1 VLRAALRVNWKTLG
15 LERRMAMFKRSTKS
29 AKGFDWAGLGWLFLF
44 FWYFSGITQL
54 LIQLSGTSGFSGFRQ
69 AFFMSALWLA
79 PMLVFPRQTRVL
91 AAVIGVV
98 LWACSM
104 ASLGY
109 FFVYQQE
116 FSQSVIFIMFESN
129 ISEAGEY
136 LTQYFAWWIVL
147 AFIAHT
153 ALAIFLWTRVRPVY
167 LPRGQALL
175 AATAILVA
183 IVGYPLVKQ
192 IARSETLADGIDRFE
207 TRIEPAVP
215 WQMIVAYRRYTEQ
228 LDNMQGMLHSAS
240 QIPPLTN
247 LKDAAAGQPSTLVLV
262 IGESTNRQRMSL
274 YGYPRATTPELDKL
288 RDQLAVFDN
297 VITPRPYTI
306 EALQQVLTFADEEN
320 PDLYLKTPSIV
331 SMMKQAGYKTYW
343 ITNQQTMTKRNTMLT
358 TFSEQAD
365 EQVYLNNNRNQNARQ
380 YDGDVLAPFS
390 KALADPAERKFI
402 VVHLLGT
409 HMSYQYRYPPS
420 FDKFTDREGVP
431 AGISDDQ
438 LPTYNSY
445 DNAVLYN
452 DFVVSSLIKDY
463 AKTDPNGFLLYLSDH
478 GEDVFD
484 SAGHS
489 TLGRNEGKPTAP
501 MYTIPFMAYASPKW
515 RESHSWNFAGD
526 LQRPYS
532 SSQLIHTWADLA
544 GLSSTELD
552 RSKSLVSDSFKPRPL
567 LIGDP
572 YQRQQKP
579 LIDFSLIKP
588 KKAAAT
594 EVVLQETP
602 AL

>member
-1 VLRAALRVNWKTLG
+1 
-15 LERRMAMFKRSTKS
+15 MAMFKRSTKS
-29 AKGFDWAGLGWLFLF
+29 AKGFDWAGLGWMFLF

-54 LIQLSGTSGFSGFRQ
+54 LIQLTGTSGFSGFRQ

-79 PMLVFPRQTRVL
+79 PMLLFPHRTRLL
-91 AAVIGVV
+91 AALIGVV

-109 FFVYQQE
+109 FFIYQQE

-136 LTQYFAWWIVL
+136 ATQYFAWWIVL

-167 LPRGQALL
+167 LPRGRAMV
-175 AATAILVA
+175 AATAIVLA

-192 IARSETLADGIDRFE
+192 IATNDTLERAIDGFE
-207 TRIEPAVP
+207 TRVEPAVP
-215 WQMIVAYRRYTEQ
+215 WQMIVAYRRYTQQ
-228 LDNMQGMLHSAS
+228 LNNMQGMLDNAS
-240 QIPPLTN
+240 KIPPLSN
-247 LKDAAAGQPSTLVLV
+247 FKDSMAGQPSTLVLV

-274 YGYPRATTPELDKL
+274 YGYPRKTTPELDKL
-288 RDQLAVFDN
+288 RDQLDVFDN

-306 EALQQVLTFADEEN
+306 EALQQVLTFADEEH

-331 SMMKQAGYKTYW
+331 SMMKQAGYKTFW

-380 YDGDVLAPFS
+380 YDGDVLEPFS
-390 KALADPAERKFI
+390 KALADKAERKLI

-420 FDKFTDREGVP
+420 FNTFTDRQGVP
-431 AGISDDQ
+431 DGVNDDQ

-445 DNAVLYN
+445 DNAVRYN

-484 SAGHS
+484 SAGHD

-501 MYTIPFMAYASPKW
+501 MYTIPFMTWASPKW
-515 RESHSWNFAGD
+515 RATHDWNMQGD
-526 LQRPYS
+526 VQRPYS

-544 GLSSTELD
+544 GLSFDELD
-552 RSKSLVSDSFKPRPL
+552 RSRSLVSDSFKPRPL

-572 YQRQQKP
+572 YQRPQKA

-588 KKAAAT
+588 KASTAPRN
-594 EVVLQETP
+594 VVQK
-602 AL
+602 

>member
-1 VLRAALRVNWKTLG
+1 
-15 LERRMAMFKRSTKS
+15 MAMFKRSTKS
-29 AKGFDWAGLGWLFLF
+29 AKGFDWAGLGWMFLF

-54 LIQLSGTSGFSGFRQ
+54 LIQLTGTSGFSGFRQ

-79 PMLVFPRQTRVL
+79 PMLLFPHRTRLL
-91 AAVIGVV
+91 AALIGVV

-109 FFVYQQE
+109 FFIYQQE

-136 LTQYFAWWIVL
+136 ATQYFAWWIVL

-153 ALAIFLWTRVRPVY
+153 ALAVFLWTRVRPVY
-167 LPRGQALL
+167 LPRGRAMV
-175 AATAILVA
+175 AATAIVLA

-192 IARSETLADGIDRFE
+192 IATHDTLERAIDGFE
-207 TRIEPAVP
+207 TRVEPAVP
-215 WQMIVAYRRYTEQ
+215 WQMIVAYRRYTQQ
-228 LDNMQGMLHSAS
+228 LNNMQGMLDNVSK
-240 QIPPLTN
+240 IPPLSN
-247 LKDAAAGQPSTLVLV
+247 FKDSMAGQPSTLVLV

-274 YGYPRATTPELDKL
+274 YGYPRKTTPELDKL
-288 RDQLAVFDN
+288 RDQLDVFDN

-306 EALQQVLTFADEEN
+306 EALQQVLTFADEEH

-331 SMMKQAGYKTYW
+331 SMMKQAGYKTFW

-380 YDGDVLAPFS
+380 YDGDVLEPFS
-390 KALADPAERKFI
+390 KALADKAERKLI

-420 FDKFTDREGVP
+420 FDTFTDRQGVP
-431 AGISDDQ
+431 DGVNDDQ

-445 DNAVLYN
+445 DNAVRYN

-484 SAGHS
+484 SAGHD

-501 MYTIPFMAYASPKW
+501 MYTIPFMTWASPKW
-515 RESHSWNFAGD
+515 RATHDWNMQGD
-526 LQRPYS
+526 VQRPYS

-544 GLSSTELD
+544 GLSFDELD
-552 RSKSLVSDSFKPRPL
+552 RSRSLVSDSFKPRPL

-572 YQRQQKP
+572 YQRPQKA

-588 KKAAAT
+588 KASTAPRN
-594 EVVLQETP
+594 VVQK
-602 AL
+602 

>member
-1 VLRAALRVNWKTLG
+1 MTV
-15 LERRMAMFKRSTKS
+15 FKRSNTT
-29 AKGFDWAGLGWLFLF
+29 AKGFDWAGFLWLFLF

-54 LIQLSGTSGFSGFRQ
+54 LIQLTGTSGFTGFRQ
-69 AFFMSALWLA
+69 AFVMSAIWLA
-79 PMLVFPRQTRVL
+79 PMLLFPRQTRVM

-109 FFVYQQE
+109 FFIYQQE

-136 LTQYFAWWIVL
+136 MIQYFAWWMVA
-147 AFIAHT
+147 AFLAHT
-153 ALAIFLWTRVRPVY
+153 LFAYFLWTRLRPVY
-167 LPRGQALL
+167 MPRGRALV

-183 IVGYPLVKQ
+183 VVGYPLIKQ
-192 IARSETLADGIDRFE
+192 TARTGSLAGGFEKFE

-215 WQMIVAYRRYTEQ
+215 WQMAVAYHRY
-228 LDNMQGMLHSAS
+228 LDTLAGMQDMLDSAS
-240 QIPPLTN
+240 KIPPLKN
-247 LKDAAAGQPSTLVLV
+247 LKDTMANQPATLVLV

-274 YGYPRATTPELDKL
+274 YGYPRETTPELDKL
-288 RDQLAVFDN
+288 KDQMAVFDN

-320 PDLYLKTPSIV
+320 PDLYLSTPSLV
-331 SMMKQAGYKTYW
+331 SMMKQAGYKTFW

-365 EQVYLNNNRNQNARQ
+365 EQVYLNNNRNQNAAQ
-380 YDGDVLAPFS
+380 YDGDVIAPFN
-390 KALADPAERKFI
+390 KALADAAPRKLI

-409 HMSYQYRYPPS
+409 HMSYQYRYPPT
-420 FDKFTDREGVP
+420 FNKFTDRKGVPEGVR
-431 AGISDDQ
+431 DDQ
-438 LPTYNSY
+438 VPTYNSY

-463 AKTDPNGFLLYLSDH
+463 AKSDPNGFLMYLSDH

-484 SAGHS
+484 SVGHS
-489 TLGRNEGKPTAP
+489 TLGRNEAKPTAP
-501 MYTIPFMAYASPKW
+501 MYTIPFMAWASPKW
-515 RESHSWNFAGD
+515 RETHDWSFAGD
-526 LQRPYS
+526 LARPYS

-544 GLSSTELD
+544 GLSFDELD
-552 RSKSLVSDSFKPRPL
+552 RSKSLVSDSFTPRPL
-567 LIGDP
+567 MIGNP
-572 YQRQQKP
+572 YERQSRP
-579 LIDFSLIKP
+579 LIDFSLMKP
-588 KKAAAT
+588 KS
-594 EVVLQETP
+594 TP
-602 AL
+602 TDPAVAQK

>member
-1 VLRAALRVNWKTLG
+1 MTV
-15 LERRMAMFKRSTKS
+15 FKRSTTT
-29 AKGFDWAGLGWLFLF
+29 AKGFDWAGFLWLFLF

-54 LIQLSGTSGFSGFRQ
+54 LIQLTGTSGFTGFRQ
-69 AFFMSALWLA
+69 AFVMSAIWLA
-79 PMLVFPRQTRVL
+79 PMLLFPRQTRVM
-91 AAVIGVV
+91 AALIGVV

-109 FFVYQQE
+109 FFIYQQE

-136 LTQYFAWWIVL
+136 MTQYFAWWMVA
-147 AFIAHT
+147 AFLAHT
-153 ALAIFLWTRVRPVY
+153 LFSYFLWTRLRPVY
-167 LPRGQALL
+167 MPRGRALV

-183 IVGYPLVKQ
+183 VVGYPLIKQ
-192 IARSETLADGIDRFE
+192 TARTGSLAGGFEKFE

-215 WQMIVAYRRYTEQ
+215 WQMAVAYHRY
-228 LDNMQGMLHSAS
+228 LDTLAGMQDMLDSAS
-240 QIPPLTN
+240 KIPPLKN
-247 LKDAAAGQPSTLVLV
+247 LKDTMANQPATLVLV

-274 YGYPRATTPELDKL
+274 YGYPRETTPELDKL
-288 RDQLAVFDN
+288 KDQMAVFDN

-320 PDLYLKTPSIV
+320 PDLYLSTPSLV
-331 SMMKQAGYKTYW
+331 SMMKQAGYKTFW

-365 EQVYLNNNRNQNARQ
+365 EQVYLNNNRNQNAAQ
-380 YDGDVLAPFS
+380 YDGDVIAPFN
-390 KALADPAERKFI
+390 KALTDAAPRKLI

-420 FDKFTDREGVP
+420 FNKFTDRKGVP
-431 AGISDDQ
+431 DGVRDDQ
-438 LPTYNSY
+438 VPTYNSY

-463 AKTDPNGFLLYLSDH
+463 AKSDPNGFLMYLSDH

-489 TLGRNEGKPTAP
+489 TLGRNEAKPTAP
-501 MYTIPFMAYASPKW
+501 MYTIPFMAWASPKW
-515 RESHSWNFAGD
+515 RQTHDWSFAGD
-526 LQRPYS
+526 LGRPYS

-544 GLSSTELD
+544 GLSFDELD

-567 LIGDP
+567 MIGNP
-572 YQRQQKP
+572 YERQTRP
-579 LIDFSLIKP
+579 LIDFSLMKP
-588 KKAAAT
+588 KS
-594 EVVLQETP
+594 TP
-602 AL
+602 ADPAVAHK

>member
-1 VLRAALRVNWKTLG
+1 MALF
-15 LERRMAMFKRSTKS
+15 ERGNKS
-29 AKGFDWAGLGWLFLF
+29 AKGFDWAGLGWMFLF

-69 AFFMSALWLA
+69 AFFLSALWLA
-79 PMLVFPRQTRVL
+79 PMLLFPRRTRL
-91 AAVIGVV
+91 LSALIGLV
-98 LWACSM
+98 LWACSL

-109 FFVYQQE
+109 FFIYQQE

-129 ISEAGEY
+129 LAETSEY
-136 LTQYFAWWIVL
+136 LTQYFQWWILL
-147 AFIAHT
+147 ALLAHSVV
-153 ALAIFLWTRVRPVY
+153 AFLLWTRVRPVY

-175 AATAILVA
+175 AATALLVSV
-183 IVGYPLVKQ
+183 IGYPLVSQ
-192 IARSETLADGIDRFE
+192 INRSATLKEGLERFE
-207 TRIEPAVP
+207 SRIEPAVP
-215 WQMIVAYRRYTEQ
+215 WQMVVAYRSYREQ
-228 LDNMQGMLHSAS
+228 LNNMQGMLDSVS
-240 QIPPLTN
+240 RIPPLHN
-247 LKDAAAGQPSTLVLV
+247 LKDRQAGLPTTLVLV

-274 YGYPRATTPELDKL
+274 YGYRRETTPNLDKL
-288 RDQLAVFDN
+288 REQLAIFDN
-297 VITPRPYTI
+297 VVTPRPYTI

-320 PDLYLKTPSIV
+320 PDLYLKTPSLV
-331 SMMKQAGYKTYW
+331 SVMKQAGYKTWW

-380 YDGDVLAPFS
+380 YDGDVLEPFN
-390 KALADPAERKFI
+390 KALADNAPRKLI

-409 HMSYQYRYPPS
+409 HMSYQYRYPPA
-420 FDKFTDREGVP
+420 FEKFTDRNGAP
-431 AGISDDQ
+431 PGLSDDQ

-484 SAGHS
+484 SAGHG
-489 TLGRNEGKPTAP
+489 TLGRNEARPTAP
-501 MYTIPFMAYASPKW
+501 MYTIPFIAWASPKW
-515 RESHSWNFAGD
+515 RETHDWSFASE
-526 LQRPYS
+526 LSRPYS
-532 SSQLIHTWADLA
+532 SSHLIHTWTDLA
-544 GLSSTELD
+544 GLSFDEQDL
-552 RSKSLVSDSFKPRPL
+552 SKSVVSDRFKTRPL

-572 YQRQQKP
+572 YARPQKA

-588 KKAAAT
+588 KPQGDVAKK
-594 EVVLQETP
+594 
-602 AL
+602 

>member
-1 VLRAALRVNWKTLG
+1 MSW
-15 LERRMAMFKRSTKS
+15 FKRSEKS
-29 AKGFDWAGLGWLFLF
+29 ANGFDWAGFLWLFVF

-54 LIQLSGTSGFSGFRQ
+54 LIQLTGTSGFSGFRQ
-69 AFFMSALWLA
+69 AFVMSALWLA
-79 PMLVFPRQTRVL
+79 PMLLFPRQTRVM

-109 FFVYQQE
+109 FFIYQQE

-129 ISEAGEY
+129 VSEAGEY
-136 LTQYFAWWIVL
+136 MTQYFAWWMVP
-147 AFIAHT
+147 AFLAHT
-153 ALAIFLWTRVRPVY
+153 AFGYFLWTRLRPVY
-167 LPRGQALL
+167 LPRGKAFV

-183 IVGYPLVKQ
+183 VIGYPLVKQ
-192 IARSETLADGIDRFE
+192 TLRTGSFASGFEKFE

-215 WQMIVAYRRYTEQ
+215 WQMAVAYHRY
-228 LDNMQGMLHSAS
+228 LDTLAGMQEMLNSAS
-240 QIPPLTN
+240 TIAPLHN
-247 LKDAAAGQPSTLVLV
+247 LKDSMANQPSTLVLV

-274 YGYPRATTPELDKL
+274 YGYPRETTPELDKL
-288 RDQLAVFDN
+288 KDQLTVFDN

-306 EALQQVLTFADEEN
+306 EALQQVLTFADEDS
-320 PDLYLKTPSIV
+320 PDRYLTTPSLV
-331 SMMKQAGYKTYW
+331 SMMKQAGYKTFW

-358 TFSEQAD
+358 TFSQQAD
-365 EQVYLNNNRNQNARQ
+365 EQVYLNNNRNQNAAQ
-380 YDGDVLAPFS
+380 YDGDVIEPFN
-390 KALADPAERKFI
+390 KALADAAPRKLI

-409 HMSYQYRYPPS
+409 HMSYQYRYPS
-420 FDKFTDREGVP
+420 TFDKFKDRNGVP
-431 AGISDDQ
+431 AGVRDDQ

-484 SAGHS
+484 SPGHG
-489 TLGRNEGKPTAP
+489 TLGRNESKPTAP
-501 MYTIPFMAYASPKW
+501 MYTIPFMAWASPKW
-515 RESHSWNFAGD
+515 RETHDWSFAGD
-526 LQRPYS
+526 LGRPYS
-532 SSQLIHTWADLA
+532 SSHLIHTWADLA
-544 GLSSTELD
+544 GLSFDELD

-567 LIGDP
+567 MIGNP
-572 YQRQQKP
+572 YERQQRP

-588 KKAAAT
+588 KAAVA
-594 EVVLQETP
+594 EVVQK
-602 AL
+602 

>member
-1 VLRAALRVNWKTLG
+1 MTV
-15 LERRMAMFKRSTKS
+15 FKRSNTT
-29 AKGFDWAGLGWLFLF
+29 AKGFDWAGFLWLFLF

-54 LIQLSGTSGFSGFRQ
+54 LIQLTGTSGFTGFRQ
-69 AFFMSALWLA
+69 AFVMSAIWLA
-79 PMLVFPRQTRVL
+79 PMLLFPRQTRVM

-109 FFVYQQE
+109 FFIYQQE

-136 LTQYFAWWIVL
+136 MTQYFAWWMVA
-147 AFIAHT
+147 AFLAHT
-153 ALAIFLWTRVRPVY
+153 LFAYFLWTRLRPVY
-167 LPRGQALL
+167 MPRGRALV

-183 IVGYPLVKQ
+183 VVGYPLIKQ
-192 IARSETLADGIDRFE
+192 TARTGSLAGGFEKFE

-215 WQMIVAYRRYTEQ
+215 WQMAVAYHRY
-228 LDNMQGMLHSAS
+228 LDTLAGMQDMLDSAS
-240 QIPPLTN
+240 KIPPLKN
-247 LKDAAAGQPSTLVLV
+247 LKDTMANQPATLVLV

-274 YGYPRATTPELDKL
+274 YGYPRETTPELDKL
-288 RDQLAVFDN
+288 KDQMAVFDN

-320 PDLYLKTPSIV
+320 PDLYLSTPSLV
-331 SMMKQAGYKTYW
+331 SMMKQAGYKTFW

-365 EQVYLNNNRNQNARQ
+365 EQVYLNNNRNQNAAQ
-380 YDGDVLAPFS
+380 YDGDVIAPFN
-390 KALADPAERKFI
+390 KALADAAPRKLI

-409 HMSYQYRYPPS
+409 HMSYQYRYPPT
-420 FDKFTDREGVP
+420 FNKFTDRKGVP
-431 AGISDDQ
+431 DGVRDDQ
-438 LPTYNSY
+438 VPTYNSY

-463 AKTDPNGFLLYLSDH
+463 AKSDPNGFLMYLSDH

-484 SAGHS
+484 SVGHS
-489 TLGRNEGKPTAP
+489 TLGRNEAKPTAP
-501 MYTIPFMAYASPKW
+501 MYTIPFMAWASPKW
-515 RESHSWNFAGD
+515 RETHDWSFAGD
-526 LQRPYS
+526 LARPYS

-544 GLSSTELD
+544 GLSFDELD
-552 RSKSLVSDSFKPRPL
+552 RSKSLVSDSFTQRPL
-567 LIGDP
+567 MIGNP
-572 YQRQQKP
+572 YERQSRP
-579 LIDFSLIKP
+579 LIDFSLMKP
-588 KKAAAT
+588 KS
-594 EVVLQETP
+594 TP
-602 AL
+602 TDPAVAQK

>member
-1 VLRAALRVNWKTLG
+1 
-15 LERRMAMFKRSTKS
+15 MAMFKRSNTS

-54 LIQLSGTSGFSGFRQ
+54 LILLTGTSGFSGFRQ
-69 AFFMSALWLA
+69 AFIMSAVWLA
-79 PMLVFPRQTRVL
+79 PMLLFPARTRLL
-91 AAVIGVV
+91 AALIGVV

-109 FFVYQQE
+109 FFIYQQE

-136 LTQYFAWWIVL
+136 MTQYFAWWIVL
-147 AFIAHT
+147 AFLAHT
-153 ALAIFLWTRVRPVY
+153 AFSVFLWTRLRPVY
-167 LPRGQALL
+167 LPRGRA
-175 AATAILVA
+175 LVA
-183 IVGYPLVKQ
+183 ALAIVLVVVGYPLVRQ
-192 IARSETLADGIDRFE
+192 IVKTNTMAMAIEKFE

-215 WQMIVAYRRYTEQ
+215 WQMAVAYHRYTQQ
-228 LDNMQGMLHSAS
+228 LASMQGMLDNVSKIA
-240 QIPPLTN
+240 PLHN
-247 LKDAAAGQPSTLVLV
+247 LKDAMANQPATMVLV

-274 YGYPRATTPELDKL
+274 YGYPRETTPELDKL
-288 RDQLAVFDN
+288 KDQMAVFNN

-306 EALQQVLTFADEEN
+306 EALQQILTFADEEN
-320 PDLYLKTPSIV
+320 PDLYLTTPSLV
-331 SMMKQAGYKTYW
+331 SMMKQAGYKTFW

-380 YDGDVLAPFS
+380 YDGDVLEPFS
-390 KALADPAERKFI
+390 KALADSAPRKLI
-402 VVHLLGT
+402 IVHLLGT
-409 HMSYQYRYPPS
+409 HMSYQYRYPPA
-420 FDKFTDREGVP
+420 FDKFTDRKGVP
-431 AGISDDQ
+431 DGVRDDQ

-463 AKTDPNGFLLYLSDH
+463 AKTDPNGFLMYLSDH

-484 SAGHS
+484 SPGHS

-501 MYTIPFMAYASPKW
+501 MYTVPFIAWASPKW
-515 RESHSWNFAGD
+515 RESHSWDFAGD
-526 LQRPYS
+526 VGRPYS
-532 SSQLIHTWADLA
+532 SSHLIHTWADLA
-544 GLSSTELD
+544 GLSFDELD
-552 RSKSLVSDSFKPRPL
+552 YSKSLVSDRFKERPL

-572 YQRQQKP
+572 YQRKTKP

-588 KKAAAT
+588 KAASP
-594 EVVLQETP
+594 EVVQK
-602 AL
+602 

>member
-1 VLRAALRVNWKTLG
+1 
-15 LERRMAMFKRSTKS
+15 MAMFKRSTKS
-29 AKGFDWAGLGWLFLF
+29 AKGFDWAGLGWMFLF

-54 LIQLSGTSGFSGFRQ
+54 LIQLTGTSGFSGFRQ

-79 PMLVFPRQTRVL
+79 PMLLFPHRTRLL
-91 AAVIGVV
+91 AALIGVL

-109 FFVYQQE
+109 FFIYQQE

-136 LTQYFAWWIVL
+136 ATQYFAWWIVL

-167 LPRGQALL
+167 LPRGRAIV
-175 AATAILVA
+175 AAAAIVLA

-192 IARSETLADGIDRFE
+192 IATNDTLERAIDGFE
-207 TRIEPAVP
+207 TRVEPAVP
-215 WQMIVAYRRYTEQ
+215 WQMIVAYRRYTQQ
-228 LDNMQGMLHSAS
+228 LDNMQGMLDNAS
-240 QIPPLTN
+240 KIPPLSN
-247 LKDAAAGQPSTLVLV
+247 FKDSMAGQPSTLVLV

-274 YGYPRATTPELDKL
+274 YGYPRKTTPELDKL
-288 RDQLAVFDN
+288 RDQLDVFDN

-306 EALQQVLTFADEEN
+306 EALQQVLTFADEDH

-331 SMMKQAGYKTYW
+331 SMMKQAGYKTFW

-380 YDGDVLAPFS
+380 YDGDVLEPFT
-390 KALADPAERKFI
+390 KALADKAERKLI

-420 FDKFTDREGVP
+420 FDTFTDRQGVP
-431 AGISDDQ
+431 DGVNDDQ

-445 DNAVLYN
+445 DNAVRYN

-484 SAGHS
+484 SAGHD

-501 MYTIPFMAYASPKW
+501 MYTIPFMTWASPKW
-515 RESHSWNFAGD
+515 RATHDWNMQGD
-526 LQRPYS
+526 VQRPYS

-544 GLSSTELD
+544 GLSFDELD
-552 RSKSLVSDSFKPRPL
+552 RSRSLVSDSFKPRPL

-572 YQRQQKP
+572 YQRPQKA

-588 KKAAAT
+588 KASTAPRN
-594 EVVLQETP
+594 VVQK
-602 AL
+602 

>member
-1 VLRAALRVNWKTLG
+1 
-15 LERRMAMFKRSTKS
+15 MAWFQRSSST
-29 AKGFDWAGLGWLFLF
+29 AKGFDWAGFLWLFVF

-54 LIQLSGTSGFSGFRQ
+54 LIQLTGTSGFTGFRQ
-69 AFFMSALWLA
+69 AFVMSAVWLA
-79 PMLVFPRQTRVL
+79 PMLLFPKQTRVM

-109 FFVYQQE
+109 FFIYQQE

-129 ISEAGEY
+129 VSEAGEY
-136 LTQYFAWWIVL
+136 MTQYFAWWMVP
-147 AFIAHT
+147 AFLAHT
-153 ALAIFLWTRVRPVY
+153 LFAYFLWTRLRPVH
-167 LPRGQALL
+167 LPRGRALV
-175 AATAILVA
+175 AATAIVVA
-183 IVGYPLVKQ
+183 VVGYPLIKQ
-192 IARSETLADGIDRFE
+192 TLRTGNFAEGFEKFE

-215 WQMIVAYRRYTEQ
+215 WQMAVAYHRY
-228 LDNMQGMLHSAS
+228 LDTLAGMQDMLNSAS
-240 QIPPLTN
+240 KVAPLRN
-247 LKDAAAGQPSTLVLV
+247 LKDAQANQPTTLVLV

-274 YGYPRATTPELDKL
+274 YGYPRKTTPELDKL
-288 RDQLAVFDN
+288 KDQLAVFDN

-320 PDLYLKTPSIV
+320 PEAYLTTPSLV
-331 SMMKQAGYKTYW
+331 SMMKQAGYKTFW

-365 EQVYLNNNRNQNARQ
+365 EQVYLNNNRNQNAAQ
-380 YDGDVLAPFS
+380 YDGDVIEPFN
-390 KALADPAERKFI
+390 KALADAAPRKLI

-420 FDKFTDREGVP
+420 FDKFQDRNGVP
-431 AGISDDQ
+431 PGVRDDQ

-463 AKTDPNGFLLYLSDH
+463 AKADPNGFLLYLSDH

-484 SAGHS
+484 SAGHN
-489 TLGRNEGKPTAP
+489 TLGRNENKPTAP
-501 MYTIPFMAYASPKW
+501 MYTIPFMAWASPKW
-515 RESHSWNFAGD
+515 RETHDWNFTGD
-526 LQRPYS
+526 LDRPYS
-532 SSQLIHTWADLA
+532 SSHLIHTWADLA
-544 GLSSTELD
+544 GLSFDELD
-552 RSKSLVSDSFKPRPL
+552 RSKSLVSADFKARPL

-572 YQRQQKP
+572 YAREQKA

-588 KKAAAT
+588 KTKPNPGD
-594 EVVLQETP
+594 VV
-602 AL
+602 AK

>member
-1 VLRAALRVNWKTLG
+1 
-15 LERRMAMFKRSTKS
+15 MAMFKRSTKS

-544 GLSSTELD
+544 GLSATELD

>member
-1 VLRAALRVNWKTLG
+1 
-15 LERRMAMFKRSTKS
+15 MAMFKRSTKS

-409 HMSYQYRYPPS
+409 HMSYQYRYPPN

-431 AGISDDQ
+431 ASISDDQ

-544 GLSSTELD
+544 GLSSEELD

-588 KKAAAT
+588 KKAATT